1 MMLSM
6 DLRVQLVNIANA
18 GDEFFGSDQGLPFL
32 NMTCWPSA
40 VCRCCPGLLVARVI
54 NTLMAFIWLEII
66 VYTASAITWEVN
78 TSYEIL

>member
-32 NMTCWPSA
+32 NMTCWPYSCVQMLSRIA
-40 VCRCCPGLLVARVI
+40 GIEGFQHPNGIYLVRNNSVHSFC
-54 NTLMAFIWLEII
+54 NYLGGQ
-66 VYTASAITWEVN
+66 Y
-78 TSYEIL
+78 